1 MAPLGK
7 PGFTYTVCAFIYV
20 DNLLKINEK
29 IQKLEK
35 TGDSRY
41 IYHNELVKACFQAV
55 MG

>member
-1 MAPLGK
+1 MAALAK
-7 PGFTYTVCAFIYV
+7 PGFTYTVCAFTYV

-29 IQKLEK
+29 IQKLEE

-41 IYHNELVKACFQAV
+41 IYHNELDKACFQAI